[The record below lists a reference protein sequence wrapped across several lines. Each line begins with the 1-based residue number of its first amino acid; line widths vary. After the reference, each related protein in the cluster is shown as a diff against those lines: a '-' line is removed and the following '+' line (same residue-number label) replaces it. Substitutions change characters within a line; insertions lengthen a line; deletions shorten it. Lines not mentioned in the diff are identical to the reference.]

1 MSWCGSSGDEHG
13 FEKPWTKV
21 RFLPVPLMQE
31 IKDNL
36 WTFDPGGIVVWRGI
50 PTNGVVRNG
59 KLVMGA
65 GVAKDAKTKYPLL
78 PEIFGR
84 GVEEKGNIPIFAA
97 PAVGECIFSFP
108 TKNHYN
114 NDSDINLITNSA
126 AILAMKAMKYSE
138 CDFVMPRPGVGLG
151 NLSWDEVRVSLLT
164 LLPDNV
170 YVVSL

>member
-1 MSWCGSSGDEHG
+1 
-13 FEKPWTKV
+13 
-21 RFLPVPLMQE
+21 MQE

-65 GVAKDAKTKYPLL
+65 GVAKEAKKKYPSL

-84 GVEEKGNIPIFAA
+84 GVEERGNVPIFAT
-97 PAVGECIFSFP
+97 PLGGESVFSFP

-114 NDSDINLITNSA
+114 NNSDINLITGSA
-126 AILAMKAMKYSE
+126 AILAMKALAFSE
-138 CDFVMPRPGVGLG
+138 CDFVLPRPGVGLG
-151 NLSWDEVRVSLLT
+151 NLSWEEVRIPLLT